1 MRSEILSNLL
11 YITLGDA
18 GSGILGFVAFAYLA
32 RILGP
37 DTLGLIGFG
46 ASAAALATP
55 FVDYGLGFIGT
66 REVSR
71 NPSSLTSYIKTILFS
86 RSILLLLA
94 FVGFSVAAW
103 FIISG
108 AKEGRIL
115 LLYFL
120 TLLPS
125 VFTLTWAYQA
135 LGQTWWFS
143 VEKLTQSILYLVLI
157 LLLVHGA
164 ENYERIPIAY
174 TVSALVPAFVVLVYY
189 LSKENGPADA
199 LDIKKSAGLLKK
211 SFPLFVPTFMSQI
224 NIPAAL
230 LIVVTFG
237 SLPEA
242 GYFSAASKVI
252 VVSAVIPNLLWS
264 SFYPVLARSAGVDS
278 TENRSLVTRL
288 YRYAVVVG
296 MTPAFFGLMFSRPIV
311 EILFGSAYEGAVVPF
326 QLFSV
331 VASLQF
337 MSVVFTRILPA
348 LGKES
353 AFSRLVLSGSVLQ
366 IVACLI
372 LVPRFGAAGAAWSFI
387 VSETCIAAAALVLVR
402 PLVRG
407 SWLKYPAISLAAL
420 SLSYLVVA
428 GVRMTIDLPTIVWI
442 SAVAV
447 LYGTVLVS
455 TSTVSPRDFR
465 PHEPAPR

>member
-71 NPSSLTSYIKTILFS
+71 NPTSLTSYIKTILFS

-103 FIISG
+103 FIVSG

-143 VEKLTQSILYLVLI
+143 VEKLTQSILYLVLL
-157 LLLVHGA
+157 LLLVHRA

-174 TVSALVPAFVVLVYY
+174 TVSALIPAFVVLVYY

-264 SFYPVLARSAGVDS
+264 SFYPSLSRAVAAGTADSRSTAA
-278 TENRSLVTRL
+278 TL
-288 YRYAVVVG
+288 YRYAVLIG
-296 MTPAFFGLMFSRPIV
+296 IMPAFFGLMFPRQLV
-311 EILFGSAYEGAVVPF
+311 EILFGSSYGDSVVPL

-337 MSVVFTRILPA
+337 ASIVFTRILPA
-348 LGKES
+348 VGKES
-353 AFSRLVLSGSVLQ
+353 SFTRLVLFGSILQ
-366 IVACLI
+366 IVACFL
-372 LVPRFGAAGAAWSFI
+372 LVPRFGASGAACSFI
-387 VSETCIAAAALVLVR
+387 LSETAVAAAALFLVR
-402 PLVRG
+402 PMIGG
-407 SWLKYPAISLAAL
+407 SMLNGPIVGIAYLFLSYFLIVALRISLHVPAIAE
-420 SLSYLVVA
+420 
-428 GVRMTIDLPTIVWI
+428 I
-442 SAVAV
+442 VAV
-447 LYGTVLVS
+447 CALYGVLLFS
-455 TSTVSPRDFR
+455 TSAISMRDFQTHDSVT
-465 PHEPAPR
+465 P